1 MAKLNPDGTAQVLHL
16 RRSACSGD
24 CHKCSGCGA
33 VQERLLFSAENP
45 IRAAE
50 GDLVRVSANSRTVL
64 LSAVVL
70 YMIPVVLFFA
80 GYLIGSGCG
89 LAEELTACVAFAV
102 GIAIA
107 ILYDRK
113 ILSRKKVT
121 YTITGFA
128 QNIETEG

>member
-1 MAKLNPDGTAQVLHL
+1 M
-16 RRSACSGD
+16 
-24 CHKCSGCGA
+24 
-33 VQERLLFSAENP
+33 QERLLFSAENP
-45 IRAAE
+45 IHAAE

-102 GIAIA
+102 GVAIA